1 VKDDPLDVPFG
12 VNQRPTRHLEAE
24 APAARGAL
32 SELPAGIDAG
42 MRFGLVRPEELKH
55 LKKDN
60 RSG

>member
-12 VNQRPTRHLEAE
+12 VNQLPASHLEA
-24 APAARGAL
+24 AAAARGAL
-32 SELPAGIDAG
+32 SELPARHRCGG
-42 MRFGLVRPEELKH
+42 VFRLVRPEELKQ